1 MLPKTRKK
9 NGIMTSLCK
18 MHNKIM
24 IMLCLQKGGGEIPPT
39 CMSEERER
47 GRGKRNKER
56 AGGKK
61 GRAGK
66 CGVGQ
71 K

>member
-1 MLPKTRKK
+1 MQNAQQNHDYVMFTK
-9 NGIMTSLCK
+9 
-18 MHNKIM
+18 
-24 IMLCLQKGGGEIPPT
+24 GGEIPPT

-71 K
+71 KQFCRG